1 MVCGDEGIAEV
12 FKQCSD
18 LFGRILIF
26 QICDG
31 IVNIQG
37 DQLNTSIFQFLIV
50 DTVNAGKRQG
60 RSISE
65 TNHANLRTSGS
76 PVGTCPQGIFL
87 WVMGEGRSELSGK
100 QPAFLFVNFGVLF

>member
-31 IVNIQG
+31 IVHIQG

-50 DTVNAGKRQG
+50 DTVNAGLVNVRDVVF
-60 RSISE
+60 
-65 TNHANLRTSGS
+65 
-76 PVGTCPQGIFL
+76 P
-87 WVMGEGRSELSGK
+87 K
-100 QPAFLFVNFGVLF
+100 QTMQT

>member
-1 MVCGDEGIAEV
+1 MKPPQVVCGDEGIAEV

-50 DTVNAGKRQG
+50 DTVNAGLVNVRDVVF
-60 RSISE
+60 
-65 TNHANLRTSGS
+65 
-76 PVGTCPQGIFL
+76 P
-87 WVMGEGRSELSGK
+87 K
-100 QPAFLFVNFGVLF
+100 QTMQT

>member
-18 LFGRILIF
+18 LFRRILIF
-26 QICDG
+26 QTRDG

-50 DTVNAGKRQG
+50 DTVNVVLVNVRDVVF
-60 RSISE
+60 
-65 TNHANLRTSGS
+65 
-76 PVGTCPQGIFL
+76 P
-87 WVMGEGRSELSGK
+87 K
-100 QPAFLFVNFGVLF
+100 QTMQT